1 MVAVSRPMSKE
12 SSSKN
17 YDFLTLDDVETSGKR
32 IFLRVDIN
40 VPIDPS
46 TDEILDDTRIR
57 AISDTLKELEDAR
70 VILGSHQSRPGKDDF
85 TSLEPHA
92 QRIAR
97 YCSQDVSFVD
107 DVMGPLARQR
117 ILRVKPGEI
126 LVLDNLRFCSEEN
139 LDDKPEKLVKTHL
152 VKRFAKLFDLRSEE
166 RRVGK
171 ECRARMVR

>member
-1 MVAVSRPMSKE
+1 MSKE

-92 QRIAR
+92 QTLASF
-97 YCSQDVSFVD
+97 CNQDVKFVE
-107 DVMGPLARQR
+107 DVMGPHARQR
-117 ILRVKPGEI
+117 IAKVETGQV
-126 LVLDNLRFCSEEN
+126 LVLDNLRFCAEEN
-139 LDDKPEKLVKTHL
+139 VDDKPEKLLK
-152 VKRFAKLFDLRSEE
+152 
-166 RRVGK
+166 
-171 ECRARMVR
+171 

>member
-17 YDFLTLDDVETSGKR
+17 YDFLTLDDVETYGKR

-126 LVLDNLRFCSEEN
+126 LVLDNLRVWSDEE
-139 LDDKPEKLVKTHL
+139 LDDKQEQHVKKHL
-152 VKRFAKLFDLRSEE
+152 EKRFAQLLE
-166 RRVGK
+166 RNDK
-171 ECRARMVR
+171 HTLAT

>member
-1 MVAVSRPMSKE
+1 MVALSRHMSKE
-12 SSSKN
+12 SSNKE
-17 YDFLTLDDVETSGKR
+17 YDLHTLDDVETSGKR

-139 LDDKPEKLVKTHL
+139 FDANQEKLVKTHL
-152 VKRFAKLFDLRSEE
+152 MKRFDKIVHINVNYAYST
-166 RRVGK
+166 
-171 ECRARMVR
+171 

>member
-1 MVAVSRPMSKE
+1 MSNE

-70 VILGSHQSRPGKDDF
+70 VVLG
-85 TSLEPHA
+85 
-92 QRIAR
+92 
-97 YCSQDVSFVD
+97 
-107 DVMGPLARQR
+107 
-117 ILRVKPGEI
+117 
-126 LVLDNLRFCSEEN
+126 
-139 LDDKPEKLVKTHL
+139 
-152 VKRFAKLFDLRSEE
+152 
-166 RRVGK
+166 
-171 ECRARMVR
+171 